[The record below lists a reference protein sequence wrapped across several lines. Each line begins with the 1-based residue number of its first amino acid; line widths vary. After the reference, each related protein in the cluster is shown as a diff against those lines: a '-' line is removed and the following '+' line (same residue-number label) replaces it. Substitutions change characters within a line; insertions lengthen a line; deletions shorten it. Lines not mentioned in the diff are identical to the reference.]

1 MVYCCLGA
9 IKLKSESQ
17 VNLKTHMTHRYCW
30 TRQNRFFFFHFI
42 IFLLES
48 NISFCILYSMTGF
61 ILFFHFLANFRL
73 ETTTPQR
80 FQLYKEMILLWPNQ
94 LFATTRHGCTVL
106 FGSEQRSHPP
116 VDYLSIA
123 SFIMKNKVSSSF
135 S

>member
-9 IKLKSESQ
+9 NKLKSESQ
-17 VNLKTHMTHRYCW
+17 VNLKHTHDTSVLLNKAE
-30 TRQNRFFFFHFI
+30 QIFFFHFI

-80 FQLYKEMILLWPNQ
+80 FQYYKEMILL
-94 LFATTRHGCTVL
+94 
-106 FGSEQRSHPP
+106 
-116 VDYLSIA
+116 
-123 SFIMKNKVSSSF
+123 
-135 S
+135 